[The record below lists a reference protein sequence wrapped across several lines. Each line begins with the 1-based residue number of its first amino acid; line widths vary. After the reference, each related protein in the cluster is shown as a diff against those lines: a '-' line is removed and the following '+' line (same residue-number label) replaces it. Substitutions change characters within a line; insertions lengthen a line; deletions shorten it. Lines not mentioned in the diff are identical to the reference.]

1 MNNPLYIVASFLF
14 FVAACKTTKPDAKH
28 PDKNGTLILSMER
41 TPCYGRCPIYTIE
54 LYENGL
60 LLYNTRHFNDTAACR
75 YRVLTKQQIDEVK
88 VKFNSSEFFKMANK
102 YPEDRQT
109 PTDLPSCIL
118 FYNDGIQKK
127 TITDKRWETPE
138 KLTALEQTVDSL
150 VKSEILHF
158 CDN

>member
-1 MNNPLYIVASFLF
+1 MNYTIYITALVLF
-14 FVAACKTTKPDAKH
+14 FAASCKTTKPDAKH
-28 PDKNGTLILSMER
+28 PGKNGTLVLSMER

-60 LLYNTRHFNDTAACR
+60 LLYNTKQFNDTAACR
-75 YRVLTKQQIDEVK
+75 YRVLNKQQIEDVETM
-88 VKFNSSEFFKMANK
+88 FNSSGFFKMANK
-102 YPEDRQT
+102 YPEDKQT

-118 FYNDGIQKK
+118 FYNSGMQKK
-127 TITDKRWETPE
+127 TITDMRWGAPET
-138 KLTALEQTVDSL
+138 LTALEQSVDSL